1 MRSNLTTLC
10 YIERGDEYLLLHR
23 IKKKN
28 DVNHD
33 KWIGV
38 GGHFESGES
47 PEECLL
53 REVYEETGL
62 TLREWRFCGIVTF
75 CFTPAGA
82 GAAAG
87 AAEAGPAA
95 AGVSAGDSTAA
106 VPSGTGMSPGDS
118 AEAQPFICEYMHL
131 YTASAYEGSLRPCD
145 EGELVWVKKD
155 ELERLPIW
163 EGDRIFLRLL
173 REQSGFFSLKLS
185 YLGDQLIEAVLNG
198 KQLTL
203 PLAAEGEAQQAVG

>member
-1 MRSNLTTLC
+1 MKSNLTTLC

-38 GGHFESGES
+38 GGHFEAGES

-62 TLREWRFCGIVTF
+62 TLTKWRFCGIVTF
-75 CFTPAGA
+75 CFTPDDTDAKDDTNA
-82 GAAAG
+82 EDGAAYAKDG
-87 AAEAGPAA
+87 AAD
-95 AGVSAGDSTAA
+95 AGDGAA
-106 VPSGTGMSPGDS
+106 NAIPPV
-118 AEAQPFICEYMHL
+118 CEYMHV
-131 YTASAYEGSLRPCD
+131 YTASAYEGTLLPCD

-155 ELERLPIW
+155 EVERLPIW
-163 EGDRIFLRLL
+163 DGDRIFLRLL
-173 REQSGFFSLKLS
+173 REQSQFFSLKLS
-185 YLGDQLIEAVLNG
+185 YLGDRLTEAVLDG
-198 KQLTL
+198 ERMTL
-203 PLAAEGEAQQAVG
+203 PIQR

>member
-1 MRSNLTTLC
+1 MKSNLTTLC

-38 GGHFESGES
+38 GGHFEAGES

-53 REVYEETGL
+53 REVCEETGL
-62 TLREWRFCGIVTF
+62 TLTKWRFCGIVTF
-75 CFTPAGA
+75 CFTHDGTDAQDGDTGA
-82 GAAAG
+82 RDGAA
-87 AAEAGPAA
+87 
-95 AGVSAGDSTAA
+95 DA
-106 VPSGTGMSPGDS
+106 VPH
-118 AEAQPFICEYMHL
+118 ICEYMHL
-131 YTASAYEGSLRPCD
+131 YTASAYEGTLRPCD

-155 ELERLPIW
+155 EMERLPIW

-173 REQSGFFSLKLS
+173 RERSPFFSLKLS
-185 YLGDQLIEAVLNG
+185 YLGDRLTEAVLD
-198 KQLTL
+198 
-203 PLAAEGEAQQAVG
+203 GERITQRGSLI

>member
-1 MRSNLTTLC
+1 MKSNLTTLC

-38 GGHFESGES
+38 GGHFEAGES

-62 TLREWRFCGIVTF
+62 TLTKWRFCGIVTF
-75 CFTPAGA
+75 CFTPDDVGAKDDTNAEDDAVDAGD
-82 GAAAG
+82 GAA
-87 AAEAGPAA
+87 
-95 AGVSAGDSTAA
+95 DA
-106 VPSGTGMSPGDS
+106 VPP
-118 AEAQPFICEYMHL
+118 ICEYMHL
-131 YTASAYEGSLRPCD
+131 YTASAYEGTLLPCD

-155 ELERLPIW
+155 EVECLPIW

-173 REQSGFFSLKLS
+173 REQSQFFSLKLS
-185 YLGDQLIEAVLNG
+185 YLGDRLTEAVLD
-198 KQLTL
+198 
-203 PLAAEGEAQQAVG
+203 GERIIQRGNLI